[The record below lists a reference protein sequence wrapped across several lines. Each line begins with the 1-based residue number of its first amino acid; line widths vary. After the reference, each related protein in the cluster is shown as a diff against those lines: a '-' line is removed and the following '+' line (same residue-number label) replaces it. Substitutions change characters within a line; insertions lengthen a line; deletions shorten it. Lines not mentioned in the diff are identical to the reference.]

1 MTNPNE
7 HPKVKVG
14 GLFHQ
19 PDYLAAYHKATRH
32 LMQVGQIDEL
42 AMPILYL
49 QRHTLEL
56 LLKTLRDG
64 AEEAIQATQLIQK
77 AKGLPVVPPFIA
89 MNDKK
94 HHRLGDLLTEAE
106 AALSALGW
114 QVPVPGLREL
124 VLLCQSAEGDDE
136 TRWRYA
142 TGKKGQRSFPVGLSE
157 RRVELPVFEI
167 QERLNQIAEDEQIGK
182 TQDEVMK
189 RDSISSY
196 IWSLALENHQLDQE
210 LYSLG
215 LL

>member
-7 HPKVKVG
+7 HPKVRVG

-19 PDYLAAYHKATRH
+19 PDYLVAYHKATRH

-42 AMPILYL
+42 VMPIMYL

-64 AEEAIQATQLIQK
+64 AEEAIHATQQIQD
-77 AKGLPVVPPFIA
+77 AKGLPVVPYLTTK
-89 MNDKK
+89 NRKN
-94 HHRLGDLLTEAE
+94 HRLGELLTEAE

-114 QVPVPGLREL
+114 PVPVPGLREL
-124 VLLCQSAEGDDE
+124 VALCQFAEGDDE

-142 TGKKGQRSFPVGLSE
+142 TGKKGQRSFPVGLSKP
-157 RRVELPVFEI
+157 RVELPVFEI
-167 QERLNQIAEDEQIGK
+167 QDRLNQIAEDEQLGK
-182 TQDEVMK
+182 TEDEIFK
-189 RDSISSY
+189 RDTISSY
-196 IWSLALENHQLDQE
+196 IWSLSAKNHQLDQE

>member
-64 AEEAIQATQLIQK
+64 AEEAIEAKQQIQQ
-77 AKGLPVVPPFIA
+77 AKGLPVVPHSTA
-89 MNDKK
+89 KK
-94 HHRLGDLLTEAE
+94 RKNHGLGDLLKEAE

-114 QVPVPGLREL
+114 SVPVPGLREL
-124 VLLCQSAEGDDE
+124 VALCQSVEGDDE

-157 RRVELPVFEI
+157 PRVELPVFEI
-167 QERLNQIAEDEQIGK
+167 QYRLNQIAEDEQVGK
-182 TQDEVMK
+182 TQDEVIK
-189 RDSISSY
+189 RDTISSY
-196 IWSLALENHQLDQE
+196 IWSLTLTNHQLDQE

>member
-7 HPKVKVG
+7 HPKVRVG

-42 AMPILYL
+42 VMPILYL

-56 LLKTLRDG
+56 LLKRLRDG
-64 AEEAIQATQLIQK
+64 AEEAIEATRQIQE
-77 AKGLPVVPPFIA
+77 AKGLPVVPYLTTK
-89 MNDKK
+89 NRKT
-94 HHRLGDLLTEAE
+94 HGLGELLTEAE
-106 AALSALGW
+106 AALSTLGW
-114 QVPVPGLREL
+114 PVPVPGLRKL
-124 VLLCQSAEGDDE
+124 VDLCQSAEGDDE

-157 RRVELPVFEI
+157 PRVELPVFEI
-167 QERLNQIAEDEQIGK
+167 QDRLNQIAEDEQIGK
-182 TQDEVMK
+182 TEDEIFK
-189 RDSISSY
+189 RDTISSY
-196 IWSLALENHQLDQE
+196 IWSLTLTNHQLDQE